1 MTSKNFF
8 SELESVSREYAELA
22 LPQTVFNYEKYRLYQ
37 IVGSSTRL
45 EGATL
50 TDAEV
55 EILLEQGRTAPGKL
69 LEHHLMVQDNFR
81 AMQYALSEADKKTSV
96 SPLLLQSFNAHNVKQ
111 TGSVIQTI
119 LGNVDMTRGEFRVS
133 AVKSDALGYYEEAS
147 KVPGMVD
154 RLCASINKGLSESK
168 SLSEQLI
175 CAFDA
180 HSDLVLIHPWYDGN
194 KRTSRLLMNYIERYF
209 GLPLTTVHKEDV
221 HEYLSALKALKDNHD
236 RTPFHTFMFGQ
247 HIKTLKTEIDE
258 YRRHLGVD
266 QEPVSRKSAPR
277 QSPKRKRGLKL

>member
-1 MTSKNFF
+1 MENMISRNLF
-8 SELESVSREYAELA
+8 SELESVSKEYAELA
-22 LPQTVFNYEKYRLYQ
+22 LPQIVFNYEKYRLYQ

-258 YRRHLGVD
+258 YRRHL
-266 QEPVSRKSAPR
+266 KS
-277 QSPKRKRGLKL
+277 

>member
-1 MTSKNFF
+1 MPIPPILST
-8 SELESVSREYAELA
+8 ELEAVSREYAELA
-22 LPQTVFNYEKYRLYQ
+22 LPQTVFDYEKYRLYQ

-55 EILLEQGRTAPGKL
+55 EVLLEQGRTAPGKL

-81 AMQYALSEADKKTSV
+81 AMQYALAEADKKTSV
-96 SPLLLQSFNAHNVKQ
+96 SPTLLQAFNARNVKQ

-119 LGNVDMTRGEFRVS
+119 LGNVDMTQGEFRVS

-154 RLCASINKGLSESK
+154 RLCATINQGLSGSK
-168 SLSEQLI
+168 SLSEQLT

-209 GLPLTTVHKEDV
+209 GLPLTTVYKEDV
-221 HEYLSALKALKDNHD
+221 HGYLSALKDLKDNND

-247 HIKTLKTEIDE
+247 HIKTLRMEIDE

-266 QEPVSRKSAPR
+266 KNPISGKIE
-277 QSPKRKRGLKL
+277 

>member
-1 MTSKNFF
+1 MKISKELF
-8 SELESVSREYAELA
+8 SELEAVSKEYAELA
-22 LPQTVFNYEKYRLYQ
+22 LPQTVFDYEKYRLYQ

-55 EILLEQGRTAPGKL
+55 EVLLEQGRTAPGKL

-81 AMQYALSEADKKTSV
+81 AIQYALAKADRKTPV
-96 SPLLLQSFNAHNVKQ
+96 SPSLLRSFNAHNIRQ
-111 TGSVIQTI
+111 TGSVVQTI
-119 LGNVDMTRGEFRVS
+119 LGNVDMTKGEFRVS

-147 KVPGMVD
+147 KVPGLVN
-154 RLCASINKGLSESK
+154 RLCEAINKGLSESQ
-168 SLSEQLI
+168 SLSEQLA

-209 GLPLTTVHKEDV
+209 NLPLTTVHKEDV
-221 HEYLSALKALKDNHD
+221 HGYLSALKALKDSGD
-236 RTPFHTFMFGQ
+236 RIPFRTFMVKQ
-247 HIKTLKTEIDE
+247 HIKTLKTEIGE
-258 YRRHLGVD
+258 YRRHLETIPKSD
-266 QEPVSRKSAPR
+266 FHKSKNFVSIK
-277 QSPKRKRGLKL
+277 GLKS

>member
-1 MTSKNFF
+1 MISKNLF
-8 SELESVSREYAELA
+8 SELEAISKDYAELA
-22 LPQTVFNYEKYRLYQ
+22 LPQTVFNYEKYKLYQ

-81 AMQYALSEADKKTSV
+81 AMQYALTEAEKKTLV
-96 SPLLLQSFNAHNVKQ
+96 SPVLLQAFNAHNVKQ

-119 LGNVDMTRGEFRVS
+119 LGNVDMTQGEFRVS

-154 RLCASINKGLSESK
+154 RLCTVINKGLSESK

-175 CAFDA
+175 CAFNA

-221 HEYLSALKALKDNHD
+221 HGYLSALKALKDHND
-236 RTPFHTFMFGQ
+236 RSPFHTFMFGQ

-258 YRRHLGVD
+258 YRRHLGV
-266 QEPVSRKSAPR
+266 APKAA
-277 QSPKRKRGLKL
+277 PKKTVQKKKGLKF

>member
-1 MTSKNFF
+1 MPISPILST
-8 SELESVSREYAELA
+8 ELEAVSREYAELA
-22 LPQTVFNYEKYRLYQ
+22 LPQTVFDYEKYRLYQ

-55 EILLEQGRTAPGKL
+55 EVLLEQGRTAPGKL

-81 AMQYALSEADKKTSV
+81 AMQYALAEADRKTPV
-96 SPLLLQSFNAHNVKQ
+96 SPTLLQAFNARNVKQ

-119 LGNVDMTRGEFRVS
+119 LGNVDMTQGEFRVS

-147 KVPGMVD
+147 KVPGRVD
-154 RLCASINKGLSESK
+154 QLCASINKRLEESK
-168 SLSEQLI
+168 SLSEQLL

-221 HEYLSALKALKDNHD
+221 HGYLSALKALKDNND

-247 HIKTLKTEIDE
+247 HIKTLKTEFDE

-266 QEPVSRKSAPR
+266 KNPISRKIE
-277 QSPKRKRGLKL
+277 

>member
-1 MTSKNFF
+1 MPIPPILST
-8 SELESVSREYAELA
+8 ELEAVSREYAELA
-22 LPQTVFNYEKYRLYQ
+22 LPQTVFDYEKYRLYQ

-55 EILLEQGRTAPGKL
+55 EVLLEQGRTAPGKL

-81 AMQYALSEADKKTSV
+81 AMQYALAEADRKTPV
-96 SPLLLQSFNAHNVKQ
+96 SPTLLQVFNARNVKQ

-119 LGNVDMTRGEFRVS
+119 LGNVDMTQGEFRVS

-147 KVPGMVD
+147 KVPGRVD
-154 RLCASINKGLSESK
+154 RLCAAINQGLSESK
-168 SLSEQLI
+168 SLSEQLV

-221 HEYLSALKALKDNHD
+221 HGYLSALKALKDHND
-236 RTPFHTFMFGQ
+236 RTPFHTVMFGQ

-266 QEPVSRKSAPR
+266 KNPISGKIE
-277 QSPKRKRGLKL
+277 